1 MPFKLRLK
9 KSRQYNVVSK
19 SLFVICVELLDG
31 SSMECTLSGESTGQ
45 ECLDNVCQRLGLQQH
60 EYFGLRYIAL
70 NGMQRWLEM
79 DRPVKRQ
86 LDKHASKLNLY
97 LRVMYYVLGVSQLQD
112 EMTRYHYF
120 LQLKMDVIEGRMSC
134 DARQAIQLA
143 AFSMQA
149 EYGNHDMERHTI
161 EYLKDL
167 TLFPKHLLEYGHADA
182 LLEGVIKQHRVL
194 RGVAPCT
201 AEEHYI
207 QAAQQLDGYGQEL
220 FQAVD
225 ETGSNVIIGVSLT
238 GVGVG
243 YDNNQLS
250 KFYKWKD
257 ITNVVNHK
265 RYFVMECQ
273 VPDRSVQFQFS
284 DVESAKYVWRM
295 CVYQHK
301 FFMQHEP
308 SEPGEVPAAHNLF
321 TQSATELAESH
332 EELDAGRAVTW
343 GPTWTSVPTMP
354 VRAQST
360 SCLDLAT
367 PQDMDRLRALL
378 PSYRPAPDYE
388 TAVQQKYHS
397 GAQQEAVPANV
408 ARPITRHQLGVLY
421 SSQPEIHQT
430 HLHESLNCGAIYKH
444 YPDVARVERRYI
456 DANTNNHALI
466 PTPHTYSTPDLDV
479 VVGHQP
485 AYLQKPP
492 PPYPI
497 NRPSSN
503 STPDLAS
510 QALCAPR
517 PHLFSPQVSG
527 SSPDLVSSRS
537 LGMGRMVSLAGG
549 LRGLGPPLGYS
560 LLPNPESHRTY
571 TNLAAAAIDPHIQH
585 VEELHRGR
593 ENGGLNKIMNGT
605 VAPPQQFRNMP
616 VSVATSAAQAPE
628 PIYENIPLPW
638 AAEGRET
645 TADGVGPRSRA
656 SSIQSAP
663 EMSRGLELLNSSNS
677 PLKMGA
683 ANASISVSV
692 APIMIAHS
700 GVQHHGSHSKL
711 YTSQERLQ
719 QQPQSLQQVP
729 QQQVQQ
735 LVPQQ
740 STILQQPQQTMP
752 ITTPQQPHQ
761 QQTKPLNAL
770 VFPPQQHQQQHQQQH
785 SQPQHSQQQ
794 LLKQT
799 HQVTSSQQQ
808 SKLSALNI
816 ESSPHSITNG
826 NHTPPSQVISG
837 LSSQRLLESV
847 PVSVLTDPGQ
857 PPRPHGPH
865 TSHNTSATSTNS
877 SMDSS
882 SSSGK
887 TTSRKGRRLKWAGL
901 TLLGGTRD
909 KDRSDSNSDS
919 TNQHHWGTA
928 LPRVPLPS
936 SVSKETLCQ
945 LLEKKLVDSQ
955 LFFEFEKIPKK
966 RQNAEFTAANHPD
979 NIARNRFKEVLPYD
993 ENRVRLTPSK
1003 ENRQGYINASH
1014 ITATVGNQQRFYVAA
1029 QGPQTNTLV
1038 SFWQMVWEADI
1049 YLVVN
1054 LLGANEDGAI
1064 PYLPTNIAD
1073 RSLDL
1078 GDFQVW
1084 WQFSQEM
1091 GHCVTT
1097 KLRLFHAATRRVR
1110 GVWHLQYPEW
1120 GDQGC
1125 PNSVSHFL
1133 GFLEELN
1140 SVRQHTVSEIPPGHN
1155 RNPPVLVH
1163 CSAGVGR
1170 TGVAILSDLLLYT
1183 LDHNQELDIPRVVAL
1198 LRHQRMHMLQTV
1210 AQYRFVHSLLIHYLR
1225 QSRLI

>member
-45 ECLDNVCQRLGLQQH
+45 ECLDNVCQRLGLQQP

-86 LDKHASKLNLY
+86 LDKHASKPNLF
-97 LRVMYYVLGVSQLQD
+97 LRVMYYVVGVSQVHD

-120 LQLKMDVIEGRMSC
+120 LQLKMDVIEGRMNC

-167 TLFPKHLLEYGHADA
+167 TLFPKHSVEYGHVDA

-207 QAAQQLDGYGQEL
+207 QAAQQLEGYGQEL
-220 FQAVD
+220 FQAAD
-225 ETGSNVIIGVSLT
+225 ETGNNVVIGVSLS

-273 VPDRSVQFQFS
+273 VPDRSVQFQFM

-308 SEPGEVPAAHNLF
+308 SDQGDVQAAQNLF

-332 EELDAGRAVTW
+332 EELDGGRTVTW
-343 GPTWTSVPTMP
+343 GPTWTSAPTMP

-367 PQDMDRLRALL
+367 PPDMDRLRALL

-397 GAQQEAVPANV
+397 GHQQEAVPANI
-408 ARPITRHQLGVLY
+408 ARPRHQLGVLY

-430 HLHESLNCGAIYKH
+430 HLHENLNYGAVYKH
-444 YPDVARVERRYI
+444 YPDVARVDRRCI
-456 DANTNNHALI
+456 DAHTNNHALM

-479 VVGHQP
+479 VEGHQQTF
-485 AYLQKPP
+485 LLKPP

-537 LGMGRMVSLAGG
+537 LGMSRMVG
-549 LRGLGPPLGYS
+549 LGSGFRGLGQRLGPPLGYS

-571 TNLAAAAIDPHIQH
+571 TNLATAAVDTHFQH
-585 VEELHRGR
+585 VEELRRSR
-593 ENGGLNKIMNGT
+593 ENGGLNKVLNGT
-605 VAPPQQFRNMP
+605 VAPPQQFRNIP
-616 VSVATSAAQAPE
+616 LSVPSSSTQAPE

-638 AAEGRET
+638 ASDNREAT
-645 TADGVGPRSRA
+645 TDGAGPRSRA

-663 EMSRGLELLNSSNS
+663 EMSRGLASIEVVSNS
-677 PLKMGA
+677 HTQLAQTGP
-683 ANASISVSV
+683 ANASINVSV

-700 GVQHHGSHSKL
+700 GSTQQHHGSHSKL

-729 QQQVQQ
+729 QSSNHQHQVLQQHHQQ
-735 LVPQQ
+735 LLPQRSALQQTQQTLSVSPQHQQHQHPMPMQAHHFPQQ
-740 STILQQPQQTMP
+740 QQQQQPPPPPPPSSQPQQ
-752 ITTPQQPHQ
+752 QQQLLQQSLPVTVVP
-761 QQTKPLNAL
+761 QQTKPL
-770 VFPPQQHQQQHQQQH
+770 
-785 SQPQHSQQQ
+785 
-794 LLKQT
+794 T
-799 HQVTSSQQQ
+799 
-808 SKLSALNI
+808 LN
-816 ESSPHSITNG
+816 SDSTPHSIAN
-826 NHTPPSQVISG
+826 
-837 LSSQRLLESV
+837 
-847 PVSVLTDPGQ
+847 DPGQ
-857 PPRPHGPH
+857 PPRPHPAHPGH
-865 TSHNTSATSTNS
+865 TSHNTSNS

-901 TLLGGTRD
+901 GLLGGTKD
-909 KDRSDSNSDS
+909 KDRSETNSEGGGG
-919 TNQHHWGTA
+919 NQHHWGNA
-928 LPRVPLPS
+928 LPRVPIS
-936 SVSKETLCQ
+936 SATVSKETLCQ
-945 LLEKKLVDSQ
+945 LLEKKLIDSQ

-966 RQNAEFTAANHPD
+966 RQNADFSSANHPD
-979 NIARNRFKEVLPYD
+979 NSARNRYKEVLPYD

-1029 QGPQTNTLV
+1029 QGPQTNTLT

-1054 LLGANEDGAI
+1054 LLGANDEGAI

-1170 TGVAILSDLLLYT
+1170 TGVTILSDLLLYT

-1198 LRHQRMHMLQTV
+1198 LRHQRMHMIQTV
-1210 AQYRFVHSLLIHYLR
+1210 AQYRFVHSLLIHYLK